1 MSSKIAISLEHVS
14 KVYRLYN
21 RPVDRL
27 FEAFHPFR
35 RQYHHPFTALDDI
48 NFNIQH
54 GDFIGIIGRNGSGKS
69 TLLQL
74 VCGILK
80 PTSGQLT
87 VNGRIAALLELGAGF
102 NPEFTGRENVYLN
115 GSILGFTR
123 QEIDDRFMEIE
134 NFADIGEFIDQPIKL
149 YSSGMIVRL
158 AFAVQAHVEPDILIV
173 DEALS
178 VGDAY
183 FQAKCTKR
191 MAQLIE
197 SGVTILYVTHDVTS
211 VPQLCNRAIYLKNGK
226 ITKIGEPIDVVDA
239 YLRDVR
245 NEQYLA
251 EGEEKDP
258 DTDQDNHE
266 PVHAV
271 HVQDKEDI
279 KEKFEIVSHEEEGF
293 SKRVAPYRYG
303 TGDARV
309 LNLILLNENGEAA
322 DHFFF
327 KEKVTIRAFIEAY
340 KTLDA
345 LNCCVI
351 IRNKFGVEIMHCTSR
366 EYGHKFPVMHKG
378 DRIIVD
384 ISFENILQPLEAYS
398 VHYTVNNTYAL
409 EDQQIL
415 DLIELAAVFSV
426 APDPLHPIY
435 YLIWHPFEF
444 EHQLVEHDV
453 R

>member
-1 MSSKIAISLEHVS
+1 MSSDIAISLDHVS
-14 KVYRLYN
+14 KVYYLYN

-35 RQYHHPFTALDDI
+35 KQYHHQFTALEDI
-48 NFNIQH
+48 SFDVQR

-74 VCGILK
+74 VCGIIK

-102 NPEFTGRENVYLN
+102 NPDFTGRENVYLN

-123 QEIDDRFMEIE
+123 QEIDNRFSEIE
-134 NFADIGEFIDQPIKL
+134 SFADIGEFIDQPIKL
-149 YSSGMIVRL
+149 YSTGMVVRL
-158 AFAVQAHVEPDILIV
+158 AFAVQAHVEPDIFIV

-191 MAQLIE
+191 MSQLIE
-197 SGVTILYVTHDVTS
+197 NGVTILYVTHDVTS
-211 VPQLCNRAIYLKNGK
+211 VPQLCNKAVYLKKGK
-226 ITKIGEPIDVVDA
+226 IKKIGEPIDVVDA

-245 NEQYLA
+245 NEQYAVEGA
-251 EGEEKDP
+251 EDKKRSGKEKD
-258 DTDQDNHE
+258 E
-266 PVHAV
+266 AV
-271 HVQDKEDI
+271 EAAHVRGRQDK
-279 KEKFEIVSHEEEGF
+279 KEQGKEVDPKVSEAF
-293 SKRVAPYRYG
+293 AKRVAPYRYG

-309 LNLILLNENGEAA
+309 LNLELLNENGETS
-322 DHFFF
+322 DHFYFR
-327 KEKVTIRAFIEAY
+327 EKVTIRATIEVF

-345 LNCCVI
+345 MNCCVI
-351 IRNKFGVEIMHCTSR
+351 IRNKFGVEIMHCTTR
-366 EYGHKFPVMHKG
+366 EYGYKFPIVHRGNK
-378 DRIIVD
+378 IIVD
-384 ISFENILQPLEAYS
+384 ISFENILQPLEAYT

-426 APDPLHPIY
+426 TPDPLHPIY
-435 YLIWHPFEF
+435 YLVWHPFEF
-444 EHQLVEHDV
+444 GHELVQ
-453 R
+453 

>member
-1 MSSKIAISLEHVS
+1 MQRDNIILLDHVS

-21 RPVDRL
+21 RPVDRV
-27 FEAFHPFR
+27 FEAFHPLR

-48 NFNIQH
+48 SFTVQK

-74 VCGILK
+74 ICGIIQ
-80 PTSGQLT
+80 PTDGKLQ
-87 VNGRIAALLELGAGF
+87 VQGRIAALLELGAGF

-115 GSILGFTR
+115 ASILGFTR
-123 QEIDDRFMEIE
+123 QEIDDRFDAIE
-134 NFADIGEFIDQPIKL
+134 SFADIGEFIEQPIKL
-149 YSSGMIVRL
+149 YSSGMVVRL

-191 MAQLIE
+191 MAELIE
-197 SGVTILYVTHDVTS
+197 NGVTILYVTHDVTS
-211 VPQLCNRAIYLKNGK
+211 VPQLCNKAIYLKDSS
-226 ITKIGEPIDVVDA
+226 IYSIGEPIEVVDS

-245 NEQYLA
+245 NEQYA
-251 EGEEKDP
+251 VEEVEDKHGSEHGSNDEVVA
-258 DTDQDNHE
+258 DSDD
-266 PVHAV
+266 
-271 HVQDKEDI
+271 HVQDKNEPR
-279 KEKFEIVSHEEEGF
+279 KEFTPELMDAF
-293 SKRVAPYRYG
+293 AKRVAPYRYG

-309 LNLILLNENGEAA
+309 LNLELLDENGEAS
-322 DHFFF
+322 DHFDFR
-327 KEKVTIRAFIEAY
+327 EKITIRAKIDVH

-351 IRNKFGVEIMHCTSR
+351 IRNKFGVEIMHCTTR
-366 EYGHKFPVMHKG
+366 EHGYTFPTVHK
-378 DRIIVD
+378 DNEIIVD
-384 ISFENILQPLEAYS
+384 ISFENILQPLEAYT
-398 VHYTVNNTYAL
+398 VHYTVNNSYSV

-426 APDPLHPIY
+426 TPDPQHPIY
-435 YLIWHPFEF
+435 YLVWHPFEF
-444 EHQLVEHDV
+444 KHKLVE
-453 R
+453 